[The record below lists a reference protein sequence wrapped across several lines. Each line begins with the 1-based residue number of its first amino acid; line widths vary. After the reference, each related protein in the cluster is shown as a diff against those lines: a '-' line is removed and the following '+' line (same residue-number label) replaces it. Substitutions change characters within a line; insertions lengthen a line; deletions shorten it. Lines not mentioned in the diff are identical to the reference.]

1 MKSINSQLW
10 KYMESELWA
19 DIFELCVY
27 QDFNSILNQLNI
39 LNNIPETIKLEL
51 QEII

>member
-1 MKSINSQLW
+1 MKSLNSQLW

-19 DIFELCVY
+19 DVFFGFIY

-39 LNNIPETIKLEL
+39 LNNTSDTIQLEL